1 MIKALGKNS
10 MLFLLPFWYKNLARV
25 NNIIKQLKGANMSRK
40 KKNKDKVSNKVVK
53 LTDEQY
59 NDYVMALK
67 EERPPLL
74 VRKSQKQY

>member
-1 MIKALGKNS
+1 M
-10 MLFLLPFWYKNLARV
+10 LPFWYKNLARV

-74 VRKSQKQY
+74 VRKSQKQD

>member
-1 MIKALGKNS
+1 
-10 MLFLLPFWYKNLARV
+10 LLPFWYKNLARV

-40 KKNKDKVSNKVVK
+40 KKSKDKASNKVVK

-74 VRKSQKQY
+74 VRKSQKQD

>member
-1 MIKALGKNS
+1 
-10 MLFLLPFWYKNLARV
+10 
-25 NNIIKQLKGANMSRK
+25 MSRK
-40 KKNKDKVSNKVVK
+40 KKNKDKVSNKVIK

-74 VRKSQKQY
+74 VRKSQGQD

>member
-1 MIKALGKNS
+1 M
-10 MLFLLPFWYKNLARV
+10 LPFWYKNLARV

-40 KKNKDKVSNKVVK
+40 KKSKDKVSNKVVK

-74 VRKSQKQY
+74 VRKSQKQD

>member
-1 MIKALGKNS
+1 
-10 MLFLLPFWYKNLARV
+10 
-25 NNIIKQLKGANMSRK
+25 MSRK
-40 KKNKDKVSNKVVK
+40 KKNKDKVSNKVIK

-74 VRKSQKQY
+74 VRKSQEQD